1 MWKQIDVNNKT
12 GLHVGD
18 MEDGG
23 LITAIRFLC
32 SNATTPEEVAM
43 ETQFGVGFNND
54 FKLDDFSVQA
64 LFNNTRIID
73 NKVMYEKFPFKPER
87 SSDNSLTELWT
98 AIATDFNGAH
108 LNGIDLK
115 KNQIVA
121 FVAGLVRHSLI
132 TPYMQDN
139 YYYGGFSWISDGV
152 W

>member
-32 SNATTPEEVAM
+32 SNSTTPEEVAM
-43 ETQFGVGFNND
+43 ETQFGIGFNNNFTFED
-54 FKLDDFSVQA
+54 FDIKSLFS
-64 LFNNTRIID
+64 NTKIID
-73 NKVMYEKFPFKPER
+73 NKVMFEKFPFNPDA
-87 SSDNSLTELWT
+87 STDGSLTELWT
-98 AIATDFNGAH
+98 AIAEDFNGAH

-115 KNQIVA
+115 KNQIVG
-121 FVAGLVRHSLI
+121 FVAGLMRHTLL